1 MKKQYTSYKETIEFL
16 TQSALEYPD
25 LIKVESIGD
34 TWEKRPIMMATISF
48 DVATADSKPA
58 LLYTGT
64 IHAREWIGIELGNSF
79 IKYII
84 DNYKF
89 NPKLQHALSRN
100 TLYIIPCLN
109 PDGFEY
115 SRTHFSFWRKNRRN
129 NGDGTFGVDLNRNF
143 AVRFKKQTD
152 TSSNIYGG
160 PAAFSEPETRA
171 VKEFVESHSNI
182 TVSLDYHSQGNVFF
196 PAHKF
201 NHEAEIDTT
210 DLNTL
215 CANMA
220 HEIKKVTG
228 RKYGIHRGKPPTNL
242 INGSGR
248 EFYYHHGIIAA
259 VVEVGTRNIPD
270 YMDNMTESVNENIPA
285 LVLALDCA
293 INYSDAAPNR
303 VDNFTIKEQGSNE
316 VTLEWEWEQQPK
328 DDIYFEI
335 YRNAYHK
342 SPCFDDNLVGV
353 TESLT
358 FTDVQLSS
366 GKYYYYKIRAVD
378 KNTDIKGPFAPEVKI
393 KTDLASEDFSH
404 TVFPNKA
411 RIGYVGEFT
420 QEKNSSHFG
429 LNSLFIGVSK
439 SRGVCYGVIEFPLD
453 RLAEDIDIVDAAF
466 SLYPMNRVSA
476 KIEHYG
482 EWGISFLD
490 VDSVADITDY
500 NEIKNA
506 TVIHRG
512 QAIESDRVTQ
522 GVWSRWGFNGVERSL
537 LKSQIENGKV
547 LIRIDGPKTLPR
559 GHDSQMMQFDIGFG
573 KFGSGL
579 HYRPTLEFTY
589 RNKPRQLELSP
600 TSVNTIV
607 KGGIQGGELI
617 AGYDT
622 NGEKIYGQIAFAMHS
637 LPDPSN
643 TVFTDAY
650 LVLKNKNSLTAK
662 KDIRFSIELVELED
676 LDFESVKQRESIQ
689 YIGYE
694 VSNSE
699 LRERNTHYFDF
710 DSYSRIQL
718 EQHHAENKQ
727 LYFIIR
733 ATSPNRL
740 GKDSAIN
747 WNNDP
752 ASNDQPRLILEYIE
766 RPKQALPAP
775 TDLSVVINNSRTKIS
790 WKNPDDEKFVGA
802 FVVRNRFHPPKSPF
816 DGVKIYAGSDNYTY
830 DSFGNPNI
838 AKYYSVFSYDGVPLY
853 STPSC
858 VYFSVNETIIIEELD
873 TEVDVEAGL
882 EIDEW
887 EAD

>member
-1 MKKQYTSYKETIEFL
+1 MKKQYTSYAETIEFL
-16 TQSALEYPD
+16 TQSAREHPD

-34 TWEKRPIMMATISF
+34 TWENRPIMMATISF

-89 NPKLQHALSRN
+89 NPKLQRALSRN

-115 SRTHFSFWRKNRRN
+115 SRTHFSFWRKNRRD

-143 AVRFKKQTD
+143 AVRFKKQND

-171 VKEFVESHSNI
+171 VKEFVEAHNNI

-220 HEIKKVTG
+220 HEIQKVTG

-248 EFYYHHGIIAA
+248 EFYYHRGIIAT

-270 YMDNMTESVNENIPA
+270 YMENMTESVNENIPA

-293 INYSDAAPNR
+293 INYSNAAPKR
-303 VDNFTIKEQGSNE
+303 VDNFNIRELGSTE
-316 VTLEWEWEQQPK
+316 ITLEWEWNGEQREG
-328 DDIYFEI
+328 IYFEI
-335 YRNAYHK
+335 YRNTYHK
-342 SPCFDDNLVGV
+342 NPCYDDNLVGV
-353 TESLT
+353 TESLS
-358 FTDVQLSS
+358 FTDVQLKS

-378 KNTDIKGPFAPEVKI
+378 KNSDIKGPFAPELKVR
-393 KTDLASEDFSH
+393 TELAREDFSY
-404 TVFPNKA
+404 TVFPNKT
-411 RIGYVGEFT
+411 RVGYVGEYT
-420 QEKNSSHFG
+420 LENNASHFG

-453 RLAEDIDIVDAAF
+453 KLAESIELIECAF

-482 EWGISFLD
+482 EWGLSFLD
-490 VDSVADITDY
+490 PDSVSDITDY
-500 NEIKNA
+500 DAIKNA
-506 TVIHRG
+506 RVIHRG

-522 GVWSRWGFNGVERSL
+522 GVWSRWSFNGVERAL
-537 LKSQIENGKV
+537 LQSQIQHGKV
-547 LIRIDGPKTLPR
+547 LIRIDGPQTLPR

-579 HYRPTLEFTY
+579 HYRPNLECTY
-589 RNKPRQLELSP
+589 RNKAQQLELAP
-600 TSVNTIV
+600 TSVNTIF
-607 KGGIQGGELI
+607 KGGIEAGELV
-617 AGYDT
+617 AGYDEQ
-622 NGEKIYGQIAFAMHS
+622 GEKIYGQISFAMHS
-637 LPDPSN
+637 LPSPSN

-650 LVLKNKNSLTAK
+650 LVLNNENSLTAK
-662 KDIRFSIELVELED
+662 KDIRFSVELVELED
-676 LDFESVKQRESIQ
+676 LDYDSVKQRESIQ

-699 LRERNTHYFDF
+699 LRDRNSHYFDF
-710 DSYSRIQL
+710 DSYSRLQL
-718 EQHHAENKQ
+718 EQHHADNKQ

-740 GKDSAIN
+740 GKDDAIN
-747 WNNDP
+747 W
-752 ASNDQPRLILEYIE
+752 SNDLKSQLHPRLVLEYIE
-766 RPKQALPAP
+766 RPKLALAAP
-775 TDLSVVINNSRTKIS
+775 SDLSVTVENKRAKIS
-790 WKNPDDEKFVGA
+790 WKNPTDKSFVGV
-802 FVVRNRFHPPKSPF
+802 FVVRNRFHPPRSPF

-838 AKYYSVFSYDGVPLY
+838 AKYYAVFSYDGVPLY
-853 STPSC
+853 SQPSC
-858 VYFSVNETIIIEELD
+858 VHFSIKETIAIEEL
-873 TEVDVEAGL
+873 EPESGVELG
-882 EIDEW
+882 EW

>member
-1 MKKQYTSYKETIEFL
+1 MKKQYTSYAETIEFL
-16 TQSALEYPD
+16 TQSAREHPD

-34 TWEKRPIMMATISF
+34 TWEDRPIMMATISF

-89 NPKLQHALSRN
+89 NPKLQRALARN

-143 AVRFKKQTD
+143 AVRFKKQSD

-171 VKEFVESHSNI
+171 VKEFVEAHDNI

-220 HEIKKVTG
+220 HEIQKVTG

-248 EFYYHHGIIAA
+248 EFYYHRGIIAT

-270 YMDNMTESVNENIPA
+270 YMENMTESVNENIPA

-293 INYSDAAPNR
+293 INYSDAAPKR
-303 VDNFTIKEQGSNE
+303 VDNFNIQQLGSDE
-316 VTLEWEWEQQPK
+316 VTLEWDWNGDSREG
-328 DDIYFEI
+328 IYFEI
-335 YRNAYHK
+335 YRNTYHK
-342 SPCFDDNLVGV
+342 NPCYDDNLVGV

-378 KNTDIKGPFAPEVKI
+378 KNSDIKGPFAPELKI
-393 KTDLASEDFSH
+393 RTDLAREEFSY

-420 QEKNSSHFG
+420 QENNSSHFG

-439 SRGVCYGVIEFPLD
+439 SRGICYGVIEFPLD
-453 RLAEDIDIVDAAF
+453 KLAEDVDLIDCAF

-482 EWGISFLD
+482 EWGLSFLD
-490 VDSVADITDY
+490 ADSVADITNYDDI
-500 NEIKNA
+500 NNA
-506 TVIHRG
+506 KVIHRG
-512 QAIESDRVTQ
+512 QAIESDKVTQ
-522 GVWSRWGFNGVERSL
+522 GVWSRWSFNGVERAL
-537 LKSQIENGKV
+537 LTSQIKNGKV

-579 HYRPTLEFTY
+579 HYRPNLECTY
-589 RNKPRQLELSP
+589 RNKAQQLELAP
-600 TSVNTIV
+600 TSVNTIF
-607 KGGIQGGELI
+607 KGGMEAGKLM
-617 AGYDT
+617 AGYDEQ
-622 NGEKIYGQIAFAMHS
+622 GEKIYGQIAFAMHS
-637 LPDPSN
+637 LPNPNN
-643 TVFTDAY
+643 TIFTDAY
-650 LVLKNKNSLTAK
+650 LVLNNKNSLTAK
-662 KDIRFSIELVELED
+662 KDIRFSVELVELED
-676 LDFESVKQRESIQ
+676 LDFDSVKQRESIQ

-699 LRERNTHYFDF
+699 LRERGSHYFDF
-710 DSYSRIQL
+710 DSYSRLQL
-718 EQHHAENKQ
+718 EQHHVENKQ

-740 GKDSAIN
+740 GKDDAIN
-747 WNNDP
+747 W
-752 ASNDQPRLILEYIE
+752 SNDLKSNLQPRLVLEYVE
-766 RPKQALPAP
+766 RPKQALAAP
-775 TDLSVVINNSRTKIS
+775 TDLKVVVDNKKAKIS
-790 WKNPDDEKFVGA
+790 WKNPTDKSFVGA
-802 FVVRNRFHPPKSPF
+802 FVVRNRFHPPRSPY
-816 DGVKIYAGSDNYTY
+816 DGVKIYAGPDNYTY
-830 DSFGNPNI
+830 DTFGNPNI
-838 AKYYSVFSYDGVPLY
+838 AKFYSVFSYDGVPLY
-853 STPSC
+853 SSASC
-858 VYFSVNETIIIEELD
+858 VHFSTKETITIEEA
-873 TEVDVEAGL
+873 EL
-882 EIDEW
+882 EIGVELGEW

>member
-1 MKKQYTSYKETIEFL
+1 MKKQYTSYSETIEFL
-16 TQSALEYPD
+16 TQSACEHPD
-25 LIKVESIGD
+25 LIKVESIGN
-34 TWEKRPIMMATISF
+34 TWENRPIMMATISF
-48 DVATADSKPA
+48 DVATADTKPA

-89 NPKLQHALSRN
+89 NPKLQRALSRN

-115 SRTHFSFWRKNRRN
+115 SRTHFSFWRKNRRD

-143 AVRFKKQTD
+143 AVRFKKQSD

-171 VKEFVESHSNI
+171 VKEFVEAHNNI

-220 HEIKKVTG
+220 HEIQKVTG

-248 EFYYHHGIIAA
+248 EFYYHRGIIAA

-270 YMDNMTESVNENIPA
+270 YMENMTESVNENIPA

-293 INYSDAAPNR
+293 INYSDAAPKR
-303 VDNFTIKEQGSNE
+303 VDNFNIKELGCNE
-316 VTLEWEWEQQPK
+316 LILEWEWNGEK
-328 DDIYFEI
+328 NEDLYFEI
-335 YRNAYHK
+335 YRNVYHK
-342 SPCFDDNLVGV
+342 NPCYDDNLVGV
-353 TESLT
+353 TESLH
-358 FTDVQLSS
+358 FTDVQLNS
-366 GKYYYYKIRAVD
+366 GKDYYYKIRAVD
-378 KNTDIKGPFAPEVKI
+378 KSSDIKGPFAPELKVR
-393 KTDLASEDFSH
+393 TELAREEFSA

-411 RIGYVGEFT
+411 RVGYVGEFT
-420 QEKNSSHFG
+420 QENNISHFG

-439 SRGVCYGVIEFPLD
+439 SRGVCYGVIEFPLE
-453 RLAEDIDIVDAAF
+453 RLSEDIELIDCAF

-490 VDSVADITDY
+490 PDSVADITDY
-500 NEIKNA
+500 HAIKNA
-506 TVIHRG
+506 RVLHRG

-522 GVWSRWGFNGVERSL
+522 GVWSRWSFNGVEREL
-537 LKSQIENGKV
+537 LKSQIKNGKV

-579 HYRPTLEFTY
+579 HYRPNIECTY
-589 RNKPRQLELSP
+589 RHKSQQLQLSP
-600 TSVNTIV
+600 TSVNTIS
-607 KGGIQGGELI
+607 KGGVEAGKLM
-617 AGYDT
+617 AGYDEQ
-622 NGEKIYGQIAFAMHS
+622 GEKIYGQIAFAMHS
-637 LPDPSN
+637 LPNPNN

-650 LVLKNKNSLTAK
+650 LVLNNENSLTAK
-662 KDIRFSIELVELED
+662 KDIRFSVELVELED
-676 LDFESVKQRESIQ
+676 LDYDSVKQRASIQ

-694 VSNSE
+694 VSHSE
-699 LRERNTHYFDF
+699 LRAKGSHYFDF
-710 DSYSRIQL
+710 DSYSRLQL
-718 EQHHAENKQ
+718 EEHHAENRQ

-740 GKDSAIN
+740 GKDDAIN
-747 WNNDP
+747 W
-752 ASNDQPRLILEYIE
+752 SNDLKANLQPRLVVEYIE
-766 RPKQALPAP
+766 RPKQALAAP
-775 TDLSVVINNSRTKIS
+775 SDLQVVIDSKRAKIS
-790 WKNPDDEKFVGA
+790 WKNPTDKAFVGA
-802 FVVRNRFHPPKSPF
+802 FVVRNRFHPPRSPF
-816 DGVKIYAGSDNYTY
+816 DGVKIYAGPDNYTY
-830 DSFGNPNI
+830 DTFGNPNI
-838 AKYYSVFSYDGVPLY
+838 PKYYSVFSYDGVPLY
-853 STPSC
+853 SSPSC
-858 VYFSVNETIIIEELD
+858 VHFSTKETITIEELELEPE
-873 TEVDVEAGL
+873 TGVELG
-882 EIDEW
+882 EW